1 MKKLFM
7 ALLLVIVSALSA
19 CSTGDGKISKE
30 EFKQIENG
38 MSMKEVEKIVGGKGE
53 ESVNQYNP
61 SLVEYKYP
69 ALDGVEEDGYVY
81 ILFSDSRVDVILDFG
96 LLQKKEDNITKDT
109 AKSEQETAPMPAQS
123 IEWEEK
129 IKEVSSGGGTT
140 TEKFDEISKYAHD
153 YKPSQAE
160 VKQFGD
166 DIIKE
171 YKDKNYIKD
180 VSNHEYM
187 LSNIFKSQVVDKNA
201 SEKPLKNFAFDFWQ
215 NSKYNYRGVENTT
228 SSATQA
234 NERQMD
240 KALNKMNK

>member
-1 MKKLFM
+1 M

>member
-1 MKKLFM
+1 M
-7 ALLLVIVSALSA
+7 ALLLVIVSVLSA

-109 AKSEQETAPMPAQS
+109 AKPEQETAPMPAQS

>member
-1 MKKLFM
+1 M
-7 ALLLVIVSALSA
+7 ALLLVIVSVLSA

-180 VSNHEYM
+180 VSDHEYM
-187 LSNIFKSQVVDKNA
+187 LSNIFKSQVVDKNT

>member
-1 MKKLFM
+1 MKKLFI
-7 ALLLVIVSALSA
+7 ALLLVIVTVLSA

-38 MSMKEVEKIVGGKGE
+38 MSMEEVEKIVGGKGE

-96 LLQKKEDNITKDT
+96 LLQKKDDTITKDT
-109 AKSEQETAPMPAQS
+109 AKPVQETAPMPAQS

-180 VSNHEYM
+180 ISNHQYM
-187 LSNIFKSQVVDKNA
+187 LTNIFKSQVVDKNA
-201 SEKPLKNFAFDFWQ
+201 SEKPLKDFAFDFWQ
-215 NSKYNYRGVENTT
+215 NSKYNYRGVENAK
-228 SSATQA
+228 SSATQT